1 MSATLLIMSS
11 HFNHSINVNKKN
23 LIDEGTCKNCKYQ
36 GNCPYLDGSCS
47 RAYRLNFYS
56 PSKNKKCID
65 RFVLKWYIRNR
76 KRGNDYE

>member
-47 RAYRLNFYS
+47 RAYPLNF
-56 PSKNKKCID
+56 
-65 RFVLKWYIRNR
+65 
-76 KRGNDYE
+76 

>member
-23 LIDEGTCKNCKYQ
+23 LIDEGTCKNCTYQ

-47 RAYRLNFYS
+47 RAYRSKFYS
-56 PSKNKKCID
+56 SSKNKKCID
-65 RFVLKWYIRNR
+65 RFVLK
-76 KRGNDYE
+76 

>member
-1 MSATLLIMSS
+1 MIIVNKREVFSMSATLLIMSS

-36 GNCPYLDGSCS
+36 GNCPYLDGSCL

-65 RFVLKWYIRNR
+65 RFVLK
-76 KRGNDYE
+76 

>member
-11 HFNHSINVNKKN
+11 HFNHSTNVNKKN

-56 PSKNKKCID
+56 PSKNKECID
-65 RFVLKWYIRNR
+65 RFVLKWYISNR